1 MKHLSRIS
9 ISVLIAFFLSV
20 GLSYG
25 QHPAE
30 QSLAKGVEYASQG
43 KFEEAREEFEKT
55 LKIDPSYGSARRYL
69 KVIEDVNEG
78 KIQTDTAICFFEGV
92 THALKDRSAEAITQF
107 NKVIEAEPKYAIP
120 YISRGKAY
128 SARGQYDQAISDF
141 TKAITLNPDDAAVY
155 YFRGDAYGSKG
166 QYDQAICDFT
176 KAIEINPKDAWSY
189 IDRGYIYILK
199 RKYVKAFSDINKAI
213 EINPKFAYAYINRGI
228 ACVDT
233 GQYDRAISDFN
244 KAIEINPRNAF
255 AYFNRGSAYGHKGQY
270 DKAISDYTK
279 AIEIDPGNAFAYI
292 DRGFAQANKG
302 QLDKAISDFNKA
314 LETDPRHVGAYNNL
328 RFASALK
335 GQYDKAISDYNKAI
349 EINPRNAFAYS
360 HRGFAYANNGQYD
373 KAISDF
379 NKAIEIN
386 PRNAFAYNIRGIAY
400 FYKKEHE
407 RAWDDFHKA
416 RNLGY
421 QIHLEFLKDIGVAS
435 GRQIGRTTPTP
446 KKEIF
451 QIQAKSPKGVYLE
464 FRAKM
469 EKCTTLE
476 VFCNLREN
484 YWADPKGYNCEE
496 IQINPDVDS
505 MLRDY
510 ILSKGLFPPSKI
522 ASIRAEITDNAATLD
537 IKRLDSSHKAT
548 IRMVKEGGDWKI
560 ETEEIGIDTSSFGAI
575 SGIGKALMGKDNLND
590 LSINLTALMLMEA
603 AREGLTDT
611 VLAYL
616 AEGVFNVNGKASNGS
631 TALMA
636 AAQEGH
642 IDTVLTLLALGA
654 DVNIKAN
661 DGSTA
666 LKKAEERGHEKI
678 FRLLKRAGAK
688 E

>member
-1 MKHLSRIS
+1 MKALSRIS
-9 ISVLIAFFLSV
+9 ISVLIAFLLAV

-30 QSLAKGVEYASQG
+30 QFRAKGVEYATEG
-43 KFEEAREEFEKT
+43 KFKEAREEFEKT
-55 LKIDPSYGSARRYL
+55 LKIDPSYSSARRYL
-69 KVIEDVNEG
+69 EIIEDVREG
-78 KIQTDTAICFFEGV
+78 KIQSDTAIRFFEGV
-92 THALKDRSAEAITQF
+92 TFALKDQWSEAIIQF

-141 TKAITLNPDDAAVY
+141 AKAITLNPDDAAVY
-155 YFRGDAYGSKG
+155 YFRGHAYGSKG
-166 QYDQAICDFT
+166 LYDQAISDFT
-176 KAIEINPKDAWSY
+176 KAIEINPKDALSY
-189 IDRGYIYILK
+189 IDRGYTYILK

-244 KAIEINPRNAF
+244 KALEIDPRNAF

-270 DKAISDYTK
+270 DKAISDFTK
-279 AIEIDPGNAFAYI
+279 AIEIDPKDAFAYI

-302 QLDKAISDFNKA
+302 RLDKAICDFNKA
-314 LETDPRHVGAYNNL
+314 LEIDPRHVGAYNNL

-335 GQYDKAISDYNKAI
+335 GQYDKAISDFTKAI

-360 HRGFAYANNGQYD
+360 HRGFAYANKGQYD
-373 KAISDF
+373 KAISDY

-407 RAWDDFHKA
+407 KAWDDFHKA

-421 QIHLEFLKDIGVAS
+421 HIHLEFFKDIGVAS
-435 GRQIGRTTPTP
+435 GRQIGHATPAP
-446 KKEIF
+446 KKPL
-451 QIQAKSPKGVYLE
+451 IQNRAKSPKEVYLE
-464 FRAKM
+464 FRARM
-469 EKCTTLE
+469 EECTTLE

-484 YWADPKGYNCEE
+484 YWPDPKGYNCEE
-496 IQINPDVDS
+496 IQINPDVDF
-505 MLRDY
+505 MLLDY
-510 ILSKGLFPPSKI
+510 LRSKGLFPPAKI
-522 ASIRAEITDNAATLD
+522 ASIRAEIYDNAATLF

-548 IRMVKEGGDWKI
+548 ISMIKEGGDWKI
-560 ETEEIGIDTSSFGAI
+560 EKEEIGIDLSSLGAM
-575 SGIGKALMGKDNLND
+575 SGIGKALIGRENIDN

-616 AEGVFNVNGKASNGS
+616 AEGVFTVNGKASNGS

-642 IDTVLTLLALGA
+642 IDTVLTLLSLGA
-654 DVNIKAN
+654 DVNVKAN

-666 LKKAEERGHEKI
+666 LKKAEERGHEAVV
-678 FRLLKRAGAK
+678 RLLKRARAR